1 MKGKIIA
8 VIGAPRSGKSF
19 LVQKLARHLGYRPF
33 MEEEVALP
41 EYLEDDIQN
50 NTNGLRR
57 IIWFRNAQ
65 VSHFLDAVVL
75 SEQGENILLDTF
87 WVDNQMYIDVLLA
100 DHDKEV
106 AEQLSRIDA
115 RLLPWP
121 DVIIYLKNGKQN
133 TQKFISLGGRSYDAD
148 IYETT
153 ILPLQAKYER
163 ILSLVPST
171 TKLVSLDR
179 DGIDFENEMD
189 LKHLV
194 NLIEN

>member
-19 LVQKLARHLGYRPF
+19 LVQKLAQRLEYRPF
-33 MEEEVALP
+33 MEEEIALP
-41 EYLEDDIQN
+41 KYLEDDIQD

-65 VSHFLDAVVL
+65 VSHFLDAVDL

-87 WVDNQMYIDVLLA
+87 WVDNQMYIDVLLEG
-100 DHDKEV
+100 HDKEV
-106 AEQLSRIDA
+106 AEQLSQIDA

-121 DVIIYLKNGKQN
+121 DIIIYLKNGKQN
-133 TQKFISLGGRSYDAD
+133 TEKFISLGGRSYDAD

-163 ILSLVPST
+163 IFSLVPGT

-179 DGIDFENEMD
+179 DDIDFENEMD